1 MAKLEQINLGVI
13 GVGWVGGI
21 RATACKKNPL
31 IDKLHIAEIN
41 KARQNEL
48 KDELEPYAIT
58 DNWKDI
64 VDDDDIDAVVISM
77 TPETK
82 RFPMVMECLEK
93 GKHVFVEKPIAPTIK
108 EADEALQLAKK
119 NNLKL
124 TIGYSRRFD
133 PRYAYMN
140 KALKGGLIGDPVTCL
155 ISRHSTREL
164 GMKITGRSNLSPASI
179 AGVHDIDYILWA
191 MQPRKPIRVYSQTS
205 GKLFSKNSDNPDHQW
220 VMITMDDGTT
230 ITIGIGWILPP
241 HTPNYVQAF
250 IEVIGTEG
258 TLTIDDS
265 HKDIQL
271 STIKNGIQYPMSS
284 MPGEQI
290 DHVFAGSMHE
300 EVNHFISAI
309 VFDHPVMITGDEAK
323 LVMQVSQAADMSV
336 ESGEPVSL
344 PRNDFK

>member
-1 MAKLEQINLGVI
+1 MAKINQINVGVV

-21 RATACKKNPL
+21 RATAVKKNP
-31 IDKLHIAEIN
+31 IVDKLYIAEIDE
-41 KARQNEL
+41 KRQQEL
-48 KDELEPYAIT
+48 RAELEPDIIT
-58 DNWKDI
+58 DNWKDL
-64 VDDDDIDAVVISM
+64 VDDDNVDAIVISM

-82 RFPMVMECLEK
+82 RFPLVMECLEK
-93 GKHVFVEKPIAPTIK
+93 GKHVFVEKPLAPTIK
-108 EADEALQLAKK
+108 EADEALQLAK

-164 GMKITGRSNLSPASI
+164 GMKITGRSDLSPASI
-179 AGVHDIDYILWA
+179 AGVHDFDYILWA
-191 MQPRKPIRVYSQTS
+191 MQPRKPVRVYSQTS
-205 GKLFSKNSDNPDHQW
+205 GKLFSKNSNNPDHQW
-220 VMITMDDGTT
+220 CMITMDDGTT
-230 ITIGIGWILPP
+230 ITVGIGWILPP

-250 IEVIGTEG
+250 IEIVGTEG

-271 STIKNGIQYPMSS
+271 STIKDGIQYPMSS

-300 EVNHFISAI
+300 EINHFLSAI
-309 VFDHPVMITGDEAK
+309 VFDHPVMISGEEAK

-336 ESGEPVSL
+336 KLGEPVSL
-344 PRNDFK
+344 PRNDFV